1 MEPDSYKREL
11 GGGFIDPTEL
21 PIFCPVFAQK
31 WFLFLHERRE
41 DLCKNYLEKEYIQEY
56 KSTRVQASANVFNL
70 TSEGCR
76 FLANV
81 FNLTSEDADFLQI
94 YFTLVVAFIFLISRL
109 QICKLL
115 LTLFFFRQN

>member
-31 WFLFLHERRE
+31 WFLFLHERICAKIIWR
-41 DLCKNYLEKEYIQEY
+41 KR
-56 KSTRVQASANVFNL
+56 TRVQASANVFNL

-94 YFTLVVAFIFLISRL
+94 YFTLVVAFIFLFSRL

-115 LTLFFFRQN
+115 LTLFFLRQN